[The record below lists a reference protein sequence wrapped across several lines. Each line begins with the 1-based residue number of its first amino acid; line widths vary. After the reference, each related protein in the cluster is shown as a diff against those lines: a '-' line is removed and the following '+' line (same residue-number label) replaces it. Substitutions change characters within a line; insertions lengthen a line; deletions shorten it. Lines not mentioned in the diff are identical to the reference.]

1 MKRKM
6 IYAAISYMLGLFFAS
21 FFTGWKFVFFVIGIS
36 TVLIGTLVL
45 FRQKYGKAV
54 FLAVFFVF
62 AMGMY
67 NLKNADYEKVTA
79 FSGTEI
85 SFYGEIKNTDYYDN
99 EKARRPSEK

>member
-21 FFTGWKFVFFVIGIS
+21 FFTGWKFVFFVIGLS
-36 TVLIGTLVL
+36 TVLIGILLL

-62 AMGMY
+62 AMG
-67 NLKNADYEKVTA
+67 VC
-79 FSGTEI
+79 I
-85 SFYGEIKNTDYYDN
+85 I
-99 EKARRPSEK
+99 